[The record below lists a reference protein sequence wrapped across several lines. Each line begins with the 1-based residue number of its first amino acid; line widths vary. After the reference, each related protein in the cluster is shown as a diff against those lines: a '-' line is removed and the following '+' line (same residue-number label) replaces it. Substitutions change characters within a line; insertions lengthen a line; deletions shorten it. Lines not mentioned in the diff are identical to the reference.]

1 MAQACRLGLATNHPI
16 ILIEFH
22 DETSSSLR
30 DVRRGALSHTQGDD
44 GGTAMVSKTVIL
56 SAALTFVIGMAGGV
70 VGAYG
75 YARTTEAGP
84 ANQGG
89 GGGPVQVVAP
99 AAPDGIANLVER
111 VKVAVVNIDTEA
123 RREVPPDPF
132 DFLYG
137 DAMPA
142 PRQQLLKG
150 VGSGFVVRDDG
161 LIVTNA
167 HVVQG
172 AERLTV
178 TFFDGRKLEGRVVGA
193 DPATDL
199 AHVRVSGRG
208 LATLQLADPG
218 SLKVGQYV
226 VAMGSPLGL
235 SQSVSMGILSAMNRD
250 IALNSRVGFLQT
262 DAPINP
268 GNSGGPLL
276 NLRGEVIGVNTAIAA
291 SAQGIGFA
299 IPVGTLRSVLPQLER
314 SGKVDQ
320 AWLGARVANLPED
333 KTQMV
338 YPAQYGVLV
347 AGVEKGS
354 PVEQAGV
361 RPGDVLMQL
370 NGQRL
375 DDSASLI
382 REVAKLTVGSK
393 VELLV
398 SRQGQRRTMTL
409 VLGRMPERL
418 GHLSPQ
424 PAE

>member
-1 MAQACRLGLATNHPI
+1 
-16 ILIEFH
+16 
-22 DETSSSLR
+22 
-30 DVRRGALSHTQGDD
+30 
-44 GGTAMVSKTVIL
+44 MVPKSVLL
-56 SAALTFVIGMAGGV
+56 SAAMTFIIGMAGGV
-70 VGAYG
+70 VGACG
-75 YARTTEAGP
+75 YAQSTGAVP
-84 ANQGG
+84 AHQGG

-99 AAPDGIANLVER
+99 TDPDGVSNLVEK

-123 RREVPPDPF
+123 RREVPPDIF
-132 DFLYG
+132 DFFFG

-161 LIVTNA
+161 LIVTNY

-178 TFFDGRKLEGRVVGA
+178 TFFDGRKLEGRIVGS

-199 AHVRVSGRG
+199 ALVRVNARG
-208 LATLQLADPG
+208 LPTLKLADPG
-218 SLKVGQYV
+218 NLKVGQYV

-250 IALNSRVGFLQT
+250 IPLNTRVGFLQT

-299 IPVGTLRSVLPQLER
+299 VPVGTLRSILPQLEK
-314 SGKVDQ
+314 SGKVDH
-320 AWLGARVANLPED
+320 AWLGVRVTNLPED
-333 KTQMV
+333 RSQMF
-338 YPAQYGVLV
+338 YPAEYGVLV
-347 AGVEKGS
+347 AGVERGS
-354 PVEQAGV
+354 PAEQAGL
-361 RPGDVLMQL
+361 RPGDVIMQL

-375 DDSASLI
+375 DDAASLI

-398 SRQGQRRTMTL
+398 SRQGQRKTITL
-409 VLGRMPERL
+409 TLGRMPDRL
-418 GHLSPQ
+418 SQLSS
-424 PAE
+424 ESGE